1 MSPVVLPAPPPWEV
15 TEADLRSLKNRL
27 KLNLPTEY
35 PVKYRRVEI
44 KTGEFGDCDL
54 VAGKN
59 GPYFSIRI
67 DKRLPLVAQW
77 LIITHEYAHALQ
89 WRGPVAESMRL
100 DDHDAEWSLAE
111 ARVWTEVGG

>member
-1 MSPVVLPAPPPWEV
+1 MSPAALVTPPPWEV
-15 TEADLRSLKNRL
+15 TEKDLRVLKQRL

-35 PVKYRRVEI
+35 PVRYKRVLI
-44 KTGEFGDCDL
+44 PTGEFGDCDL
-54 VAGKN
+54 VSGKR

-89 WRGPVAESMRL
+89 WRGEVAESIRL

-111 ARVWTEVGG
+111 ARVWTEAGG